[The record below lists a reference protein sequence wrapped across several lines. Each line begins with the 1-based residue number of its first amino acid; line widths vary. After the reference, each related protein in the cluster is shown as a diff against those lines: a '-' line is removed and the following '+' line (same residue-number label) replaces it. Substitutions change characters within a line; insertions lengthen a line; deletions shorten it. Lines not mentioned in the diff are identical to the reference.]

1 MSDQPTGP
9 ATPPTDLPPHA
20 IAFVIDDVVQDQ
32 IWTQD
37 RMAAIL
43 LSNPKI
49 VKATGIEGIIV
60 GQTFYNSETG
70 QFVQQDG
77 TVLSAA
83 ATEDVIPP
91 LEKE

>member
-1 MSDQPTGP
+1 MSDQTTGP

-20 IAFVIDDVVQDQ
+20 IVFVIDDVVQDQ

-43 LSNPKI
+43 LSKPLI
-49 VKATGIEGIIV
+49 VKSTGIEGIVV
-60 GQTFYNSETG
+60 GQTLYNSETG
-70 QFVQQDG
+70 EFVQQDG
-77 TVLSAA
+77 TVLLAA
-83 ATEDVIPP
+83 KTEEIIPP

>member
-1 MSDQPTGP
+1 MSDQSTGP

-43 LSNPKI
+43 LSKPLI
-49 VKATGIEGIIV
+49 VKSTGIEGIVV
-60 GQTFYNSETG
+60 GQTMYNSETS

-77 TVLSAA
+77 TILSAT
-83 ATEDVIPP
+83 TEDVIPP

>member
-43 LSNPKI
+43 LSKPLI
-49 VKATGIEGIIV
+49 VKSTGIEGIVV
-60 GQTFYNSETG
+60 GQTLYNSETG
-70 QFVQQDG
+70 EFVQQDG
-77 TVLSAA
+77 TVLAQPSSQ
-83 ATEDVIPP
+83 EIVPP

>member
-9 ATPPTDLPPHA
+9 ATPPADLPPHA

-43 LSNPKI
+43 LSKPLI
-49 VKATGIEGIIV
+49 VKSTGIEGIVV
-60 GQTFYNSETG
+60 GQTMYNSETG

-77 TVLSAA
+77 TILSAT
-83 ATEDVIPP
+83 TEDVISP

>member
-9 ATPPTDLPPHA
+9 ATPPADLPPHA

-43 LSNPKI
+43 LSKPLI
-49 VKATGIEGIIV
+49 VKSTGIEGIVV
-60 GQTFYNSETG
+60 GQTLYNSETG
-70 QFVQQDG
+70 EFVQQDG
-77 TVLSAA
+77 TILAQPSSQEIV
-83 ATEDVIPP
+83 PP